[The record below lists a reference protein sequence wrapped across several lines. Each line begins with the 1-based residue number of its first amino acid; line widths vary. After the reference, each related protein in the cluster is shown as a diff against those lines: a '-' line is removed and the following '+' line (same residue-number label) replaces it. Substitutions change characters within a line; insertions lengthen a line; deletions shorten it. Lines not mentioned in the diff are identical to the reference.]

1 MFNKMNEKNSSYR
14 TLKEISLFLKRYNLR
29 IEKKFYLYYSVY
41 NGSGDYVI
49 LEKEHIIEA
58 INDFLELDK
67 DNQIDFLEYLEIYE
81 GVLNG
86 YE

>member
-1 MFNKMNEKNSSYR
+1 MNKEKPL

-29 IEKKFYLYYSVY
+29 IEKKDYLYYSIY
-41 NGSGDYVI
+41 NGKSDYVI
-49 LEKEHIIEA
+49 LEKKHIIEA
-58 INDFLELDK
+58 LNDFLELNKEDQK
-67 DNQIDFLEYLEIYE
+67 DFLEYLEIYW

>member
-1 MFNKMNEKNSSYR
+1 MVINNIR
-14 TLKEISLFLKRYNLR
+14 TLKEISLFLKRYDLR
-29 IEKKFYLYYSVY
+29 IEKKYYLYYSVY
-41 NGSGDYVI
+41 DGSGDYVI

-58 INDFLELDK
+58 INYFLELNKEDQK
-67 DNQIDFLEYLEIYE
+67 DFLEYLEIYW